1 MSYDGVVLHHIIEE
15 LKDKLT
21 SGRITKIYQLNQYDL
36 LFHIYAKNVKHQ
48 LFFSA
53 SPNYA
58 RMHLTTMPQDKPQS
72 PPNFCMFLR
81 KHLEGG
87 IIENITQKENDR
99 VAIFDIKKRDEL
111 GDLVTKKIIYEATG
125 RHSNFIIAD
134 DDYKVLE
141 AIKHVMPFDD
151 AARTVYPSSSY
162 VFPQTDQINPFKITY
177 EEAFFQDP
185 NNFTDKKIRQAFMG
199 FSPLIAKEIIY
210 LFEQNKLSIK
220 EALQTVISKK
230 EPLIIRDTKD
240 IFYAFDLQHKTGTKD
255 YYDTMNECVDRFYFK
270 RDQIN
275 QLKQQSKDVIKFIDH
290 KIDKLDDKIDK
301 LTNDLAKTN
310 DLSSYRKKG
319 ELIIANL
326 YNIKKGDKSLTCH
339 DYYDDEEITIPLDE
353 TKTPIQNSER
363 YFKQYKKRKASIPH
377 LERQIKLAKKERAY
391 FENFQH
397 QITHATA
404 KDVEEMKEE
413 LIHYKYMKSSKQK
426 KQMKVKPN
434 FERFFDDDGVEILVG
449 KNNLQND
456 HITNKLAKYN
466 EVWFH
471 VQNAP
476 GSHVLVRK
484 PFPLSETTIR
494 TAAMLASYFSS
505 LRDSNSVPV
514 DYCEARYIKKIKGKM
529 NSNVIYS
536 NQKTIYID
544 PEESFVISL
553 RENKQA

>member
-1 MSYDGVVLHHIIEE
+1 MSYDGVVLHHIMKE

-21 SGRITKIYQLNQYDL
+21 TGRITKIYQLNQYDL
-36 LFHIYAKNVKHQ
+36 LFHIYAKNEKHQ

-111 GDLVTKKIIYEATG
+111 GDLTVKKIIYEATG
-125 RHSNFIIAD
+125 RHSNFIVTD
-134 DDYKVLE
+134 SEYKVLE

-151 AARTVYPSSSY
+151 AARTVYPSSLY
-162 VFPQTDQINPFKITY
+162 QFPETNQINPFTLTY
-177 EEAFFQDP
+177 KEDFFNDP
-185 NNFTDKKIRQAFMG
+185 SNYTDQKIRQTFMG
-199 FSPLIAKEIIY
+199 FSPLIAKEIMY
-210 LFEQNKLSIK
+210 MFEQEKLSMKDI
-220 EALQTVISKK
+220 LQTVTTKK
-230 EPLIIRDTKD
+230 QPVIIKSNKD
-240 IFYAFDLQHKTGTKD
+240 VFYAFDITHKHGERTL
-255 YYDTMNECVDRFYFK
+255 YDTVNECVDRFYFN

-290 KIDKLDDKIDK
+290 KIDKLSYKIDK
-301 LTNDLAKTN
+301 LSDDLAKTN
-310 DLSSYRKKG
+310 DLSIYRKQG
-319 ELIIANL
+319 ELVIANL
-326 YNIKKGDKSLTCH
+326 HQIKKGDKQLICH
-339 DYYDDEEITIPLDE
+339 DYYENKEIIIPLDE
-353 TKTPIQNSER
+353 TKTPVENSNHF
-363 YFKQYKKRKASIPH
+363 FKQYKKRKASIPH
-377 LERQIKLAKKERAY
+377 LEKQIRLSKKERAY
-391 FENFQH
+391 FENLKH

-404 KDVEEMKEE
+404 KDVEEIKEE
-413 LIHYKYMKSSKQK
+413 LIHYKYIKSSKQK
-426 KQMKVKPN
+426 RQQKSKPN
-434 FERFFDDDGVEILVG
+434 FEKFIDDDGVEILVG

-456 HITNKLAKYN
+456 YITNKLAKYN

-505 LRDSNSVPV
+505 LRDSSSVPV

-544 PEESFVISL
+544 PEESFVIQL
-553 RENKQA
+553 RENK

>member
-15 LKDKLT
+15 LKNKLT
-21 SGRITKIYQLNQYDL
+21 TGRITKIYQLNQYDL
-36 LFHIYAKNVKHQ
+36 LFHIYANNEKHQ

-58 RMHLTTMPQDKPQS
+58 RMHLTTMPQDKPKS

-87 IIENITQKENDR
+87 IIENIEQKENDR

-111 GDLVTKKIIYEATG
+111 GDLVIKKIVYEATG
-125 RHSNFIIAD
+125 RHSNFIITD
-134 DDYKVLE
+134 NDFKVLE

-151 AARTVYPSSSY
+151 AARTVYPSSFY
-162 VFPQTDQINPFKITY
+162 VFPETNQINPFRLTY
-177 EEAFFQDP
+177 QEDFFNDP
-185 NNFTDKKIRQAFMG
+185 NNFTDKKIRQTFMG
-199 FSPLIAKEIIY
+199 FSPLIASEIIY
-210 LFEQNKLSIK
+210 LFEHENQSMK
-220 EALQTVISKK
+220 EALKSVTTKK
-230 EPLIIRDTKD
+230 EPLIIRDEKD
-240 IFYAFDLQHKTGTKD
+240 IFYAFNLQHKEGTQD
-255 YYDTMNECVDRFYFK
+255 IYNSINECVDRFYFK

-301 LTNDLAKTN
+301 LSNDLNKTN
-310 DLSSYRKKG
+310 DLSSFRKKG

-326 YNIKKGDKSLTCH
+326 HKMKKGDKTLNCH

-377 LERQIKLAKKERAY
+377 LEKQIKLAKKERAY
-391 FENFQH
+391 FENLQH
-397 QITHATA
+397 QIKHATA
-404 KDVEEMKEE
+404 KDVEEIKEE

-426 KQMKVKPN
+426 KQMKSKPN
-434 FERFFDDDGVEILVG
+434 FEKFIDDDGIEILVG

-456 HITNKLAKYN
+456 YITNKLAKYN

-476 GSHVLVRK
+476 GSHVLVRQS
-484 PFPLSETTIR
+484 FPLSETTIR

-505 LRDSNSVPV
+505 LRDSSSVPV

-544 PEESFVISL
+544 PEESFVIEL
-553 RENKQA
+553 RENKKA

>member
-1 MSYDGVVLHHIIEE
+1 MSYDGVVLHHIINE
-15 LKDKLT
+15 LKDNLT
-21 SGRITKIYQLNQYDL
+21 TGRITKIYQLNQYDL

-58 RMHLTTMPQDKPQS
+58 RMHLTTMPQDKPMT

-99 VAIFDIKKRDEL
+99 VAIFAIKKRDEL

-134 DDYKVLE
+134 DDLKVLE
-141 AIKHVMPFDD
+141 AIKHIMPFDE
-151 AARTVYPSSSY
+151 ATRTIYPSSQY
-162 VFPQTDQINPFKITY
+162 LFPETSQINPFTLTY
-177 EEAFFQDP
+177 KEDF
-185 NNFTDKKIRQAFMG
+185 FTDPSNYTDKLIRQTFMG
-199 FSPLIAKEIIY
+199 FSPLIAKEIMY
-210 LFEQNKLSIK
+210 MFEKEQMSMKSIMR
-220 EALQTVISKK
+220 TVTLKK
-230 EPLIIRDTKD
+230 QPLIIKAKKD
-240 IFYAFDLQHKTGTKD
+240 IFYAFDLLHKNGEKT
-255 YYDTMNECVDRFYFK
+255 YYETMNECVDRFYFK

-290 KIDKLDDKIDK
+290 KIDKLGYKIDK
-301 LTNDLAKTN
+301 LSGDLAKTE
-310 DLSSYRKKG
+310 DLSIYRKRG
-319 ELIIANL
+319 EMIIANL
-326 YNIKKGDKSLTCH
+326 HNMKKGDKDLTCH
-339 DYYDDEEITIPLDE
+339 DYYDDKEITIPLDE
-353 TKTPIQNSER
+353 TKTPVENSER

-377 LERQIKLAKKERAY
+377 IEKQIRLAKKERSY
-391 FENFQH
+391 FENLQH
-397 QITHATA
+397 QITHASA
-404 KDVEEMKEE
+404 KDVEEIKEE
-413 LIHYKYMKSSKQK
+413 LIHYKYMKPSKKGKKQK
-426 KQMKVKPN
+426 AKPN
-434 FERFFDDDGVEILVG
+434 YEKFTDDDGVKILVG

-471 VQNAP
+471 VKNAP
-476 GSHVLVRK
+476 GSHVLVRET
-484 PFPLSETTIR
+484 FPLSETTIR

-505 LRDSNSVPV
+505 MRESSSVPV
-514 DYCEARYIKKIKGKM
+514 DYCEVRYIKKIKGKM

-544 PEESFVISL
+544 PEESFVINL
-553 RENKQA
+553 RNNK